1 MREGNGESRAS
12 SRVYA
17 YLRSNVLGLVAIF
30 IALNGTAL
38 AAHLAT
44 DGTGKKAVAAKKKKK
59 ARRGPQGPQGP
70 PGLQGVQGLTGAPGS
85 ARAWGRVTVGGTLA
99 DGAHVTGITHIASS
113 GIYCIALDPSVAPPV
128 VLVASPNFNGDT
140 TSAGD
145 DIQAVIEFDS
155 STCAGGE
162 LRADTFEMNNG
173 DLTVKDQAFSF
184 VVP

>member
-1 MREGNGESRAS
+1 MEPRWRLISPLTEP
-12 SRVYA
+12 
-17 YLRSNVLGLVAIF
+17 
-30 IALNGTAL
+30 
-38 AAHLAT
+38 
-44 DGTGKKAVAAKKKKK
+44 
-59 ARRGPQGPQGP
+59 ARRPSRRRRRRR
-70 PGLQGVQGLTGAPGS
+70 PGAGLRVRRAPRDCKGCRVS
-85 ARAWGRVTVGGTLA
+85 PERRAPWGRVTVGGTLA